1 LYLDSDIFYV
11 SSLTIDKNICLALS
25 LKKAVLFMYLFYSG
39 LETMDEDFL
48 IVHLIDAYFSNMPE
62 IIAMMFLLVGSWLIL
77 ALDKN
82 YRN

>member
-1 LYLDSDIFYV
+1 
-11 SSLTIDKNICLALS
+11 
-25 LKKAVLFMYLFYSG
+25 MYLFYSG